1 MLRHYL
7 YEAQQA
13 VSEGGTTDVVV
24 TLLPEC
30 EIYRAHF
37 PGMPITPGVCLVQIA
52 KELIEDIEK
61 CRLHISQAKDIKF
74 ISIVTPGDTPQL
86 HYSLTPQDSVAEAGE
101 TKWSVCVTAS
111 DVLYCK
117 MSLVLKSL

>member
-7 YEAQQA
+7 YEAQEA
-13 VSEGGTTDVVV
+13 VSEGGVTCVVV
-24 TLLPEC
+24 TLIPEC

-74 ISIVTPGDTPQL
+74 VSTVKPGDTPRL
-86 HYSLTPQDSVAEAGE
+86 RYELTPQENAAGAEE
-101 TKWSVCVTAS
+101 MKWSVCVTAS